1 MKITELVLEQ
11 EQIDEISA
19 AGVGQTVGKAAG
31 GLVKGTGNFFKGL
44 KQGYKSATAPDGTQ
58 QPATQQAPAQS
69 APVDNKEQIKAQIAQ
84 KKQELKDLQSQL
96 TKAEPGIGQANNTV
110 AATATNTPA
119 AQQTAQGVAPQ
130 AETPPVEPGIG
141 QQSNT
146 VAATA
151 SNTAQPAA
159 AQPTPAQTRQQK
171 QAAAAKTAQAQ
182 MAANPAPAKPGNY
195 DPNTGAAISDK
206 AKADAAFD
214 ASPEGQQMDAYVDAL
229 TAGTFKGNF
238 QQWKQQQQTAQAP
251 AAAAEPNANKPS
263 ADAIKQAQ
271 LKKNL
276 MKNQQARA
284 AAPAAPSGFAASG
297 VGQARQRTYA
307 GTGGAPKSYT
317 VREGVEFYSKF
328 LGKNI

>member
-1 MKITELVLEQ
+1 MKITELVFEQ
-11 EQIDEISA
+11 EQIDELAAARVGQGIGKVAGSA
-19 AGVGQTVGKAAG
+19 VKGVGD
-31 GLVKGTGNFFKGL
+31 FFKGM
-44 KQGYKSATAPDGTQ
+44 KQGYGAARNPGSATTPQTDTA
-58 QPATQQAPAQS
+58 
-69 APVDNKEQIKAQIAQ
+69 APVDKAQLQAQIDQ
-84 KKQELKDLQSQL
+84 KKQEIKALQAQM

-151 SNTAQPAA
+151 SNTAQP
-159 AQPTPAQTRQQK
+159 TPAQTRQQK
-171 QAAAAKTAQAQ
+171 QAAAAKIAQDQ
-182 MAANPAPAKPGNY
+182 MAANPAPA
-195 DPNTGAAISDK
+195 
-206 AKADAAFD
+206 AD
-214 ASPEGQQMDAYVDAL
+214 S
-229 TAGTFKGNF
+229 
-238 QQWKQQQQTAQAP
+238 
-251 AAAAEPNANKPS
+251 NANKPS

-307 GTGGAPKSYT
+307 GAGGAPKSYT